1 MQRANLKIAKS
12 FFKQNLAQKMF
23 DDLILNRFLKDI
35 IIPLQNRDYSTIRLN
50 ISNNKIPEDQK
61 MLLNNSYINLPSSK
75 LAYGL
80 IISLNEL
87 LLQFDKNSI
96 LIEKNNEYLVKIN
109 STKNIIQEF
118 VYLEADISIKYL
130 LYIEKYG
137 IPLDGIFDEDKLN
150 TIILEDYSEIMN

>member
-1 MQRANLKIAKS
+1 MQKANLKITKS
-12 FFKQNLAQKMF
+12 FFKQNSAQKMF
-23 DDLILNRFLKDI
+23 DDLILDRFLKHI
-35 IIPLQNRDYSTIRLN
+35 IIPLQNRDYSTINLN

-61 MLLNNSYINLPSSK
+61 MLLNNSYVNLPSSK

-80 IISLNEL
+80 IIALNEL

-96 LIEKNNEYLVKIN
+96 LIEKNNEYLIKIN

-150 TIILEDYSEIMN
+150 TIILEDYSSILN

>member
-1 MQRANLKIAKS
+1 MQKVNLQKTKS
-12 FFKQNLAQKMF
+12 FFKQKSAQQMF
-23 DDLILNRFLKDI
+23 DDLILDRFLKDI
-35 IIPLQNRDYSTIRLN
+35 IIPLQNRDYSTINLN

-61 MLLNNSYINLPSSK
+61 MLLNNSYVNLPSSK

-87 LLQFDKNSI
+87 LLQFNKNSI

-109 STKNIIQEF
+109 STKNIVQEF
-118 VYLEADISIKYL
+118 VYLEANISINYL

-150 TIILEDYSEIMN
+150 TIILEDYSAIMN

>member
-1 MQRANLKIAKS
+1 MQKVNLQKTKS
-12 FFKQNLAQKMF
+12 FFKQKSAQQMF
-23 DDLILNRFLKDI
+23 DDLILDRFLKDI
-35 IIPLQNRDYSTIRLN
+35 IIPLQNRD
-50 ISNNKIPEDQK
+50 
-61 MLLNNSYINLPSSK
+61 NSYVNLPSSK

-87 LLQFDKNSI
+87 LLQFNKNSI

-109 STKNIIQEF
+109 STKNIVQEF
-118 VYLEADISIKYL
+118 VYLEANISINYL

-150 TIILEDYSEIMN
+150 TIILEDYSAIMN